1 MLLGLA
7 MIAVPLVLGI
17 ISAALEL
24 RALAA
29 TGQKIVIDGVTAARA
44 SQDLV
49 SQMASL
55 ERTARLYDVINTPTL
70 LDLYRNQDSRLTA
83 IRAQLYLHAGPDV
96 RKTLEELGRQ
106 QDRTRRLVLTMQVGP
121 GMQHLSLLSTRF
133 AQLSALVDRIAQESN
148 TQIDR
153 ELDGLNEQ
161 TVNARRRL
169 YLEAV
174 VIILP
179 LIGAAIVLVTV
190 FVGRPL
196 RKLDRA
202 ISELGEENLKN
213 TISVNGPPDIERLG
227 RKLEW
232 LRGRLLEFTE
242 ERNRFLREMSHELK
256 TPLASIVQ
264 GAELLM
270 DGTVGE
276 LDANQREVMA
286 ILRNDATN
294 LQRMID
300 NLLSFAA
307 WKSSKLGLELSE
319 FHLLKVVSQVI
330 ENQQLAIYAQRVRL
344 DARVEDVPLVADRR
358 KIRLILENLL
368 SNAIKYSPKRGVIH
382 LRARKVD
389 SQVVLDV
396 ADNGKGIPAEERE
409 HIFEAFY
416 TGRASRSSKIKGT
429 GIGLSVVQ
437 EFVQA
442 HGGQIEII
450 DGEFPGAH
458 FRITLPV
465 NTAKGD
471 STAGSEQKARAH
483 AA

>member
-7 MIAVPLVLGI
+7 MIAVPLLLGI
-17 ISAALEL
+17 LSAALEL

-29 TGQKIVIDGVTAARA
+29 TGHKIVIDGVTAARA

-49 SQMASL
+49 SQIASL
-55 ERTARLYDVINTPTL
+55 ERTARLYDVLNTPAL

-83 IRAQLYLHAGPDV
+83 TRGQLFAHAAPDV
-96 RKTLEELGRQ
+96 RKTLTELGQQ
-106 QDRTRRLVLTMQVGP
+106 QDSTRQLVVTMHVGP
-121 GMQHLSLLSTRF
+121 GMQHVSLLSSRF
-133 AQLSALVDRIAQESN
+133 AQLATLVNRVAQESN
-148 TQIDR
+148 AQIEH
-153 ELDGLNEQ
+153 ELDGLSEQ
-161 TVNARRRL
+161 TVEARRRL
-169 YLEAV
+169 YLEGV
-174 VIILP
+174 LIILP
-179 LIGAAIVLVTV
+179 LIAAAIILVTV

-196 RKLDRA
+196 QKLDRA
-202 ISELGEENLKN
+202 ISELGEENLPMQP
-213 TISVNGPPDIERLG
+213 ISVKGPPDIERLG

-264 GAELLM
+264 GAELLT
-270 DGTVGE
+270 DGTLGE
-276 LDANQREVMA
+276 LDAGQREVMG

-300 NLLSFAA
+300 NLLSFTA

-330 ENQQLAIYAQRVRL
+330 ENQQLAIYARRVRL
-344 DARVEDVPLVADRR
+344 DARVEDVQIVADRR

-382 LRARKVD
+382 LRARKED
-389 SQVVLDV
+389 TQVVVDV
-396 ADNGKGIPAEERE
+396 ADNGKGIPTEDRE

-416 TGRASRSSKIKGT
+416 TGRAARSSKIRGT

-442 HGGQIEII
+442 HGGQIQIV
-450 DGEFPGAH
+450 DGEYPGAH
-458 FRITLPV
+458 FRITLPI
-465 NTAKGD
+465 NTGSGD
-471 STAGSEQKARAH
+471 STGEQKARAH